1 MADTPERQHGRL
13 AGKVAIITGASTGT
27 GPVMAKLFVEQG
39 ARVLLSARR
48 IELVLEVAKQL
59 GSNASAMRADVT
71 NEDDVRAMVGRTIEK
86 FGQVDILLNNAAA
99 PGKDKFVWEQ
109 TLENWN
115 STIAIDLTAAMLCS
129 REVLNRSMLER
140 KTGSIINFSST
151 AAWPG
156 VPRKT
161 HYVSAKAALRAFTK
175 TVALEVGPHGIRC
188 NCLVPGGIETEL
200 WVNWGKRMATEQGI
214 DFNTWKA
221 KALEGV
227 ALRTI
232 SQPIDIANL
241 ALFLASD
248 ESRTIT
254 GQSINCDAGG
264 YMVG

>member
-1 MADTPERQHGRL
+1 MSKGRL

-39 ARVLLSARR
+39 ARVLLTARR
-48 IELVLEVAKQL
+48 EELVIAAAREA
-59 GSNASAMRADVT
+59 GPAAIAMRADVT
-71 NEDDVRAMVGRTIEK
+71 NEDDVRTMVDRAMAE

-99 PGKDKFVWEQ
+99 PGKDKFIWEQ

-115 STIAIDLTAAMLCS
+115 ATIAIDLTAAMLCT

-140 KTGSIINFSST
+140 RSGSIINFSST

-156 VPRKT
+156 MPRKT

-200 WVNWGKRMATEQGI
+200 WSNWGKRQAAEQGV
-214 DFNTWKA
+214 DFDTWKA
-221 KALEGV
+221 KAVEGV

-232 SQPIDIANL
+232 SQPLDIAHL
-241 ALFLASD
+241 ALFLACD